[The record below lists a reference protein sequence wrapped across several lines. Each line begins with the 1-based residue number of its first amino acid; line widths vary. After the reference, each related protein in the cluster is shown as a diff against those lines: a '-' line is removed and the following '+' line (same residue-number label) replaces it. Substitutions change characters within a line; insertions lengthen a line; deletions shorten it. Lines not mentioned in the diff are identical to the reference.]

1 MNGGSDLCLFSRR
14 SVLAYARQRITGIC
28 RESGKNLNQGIPKL
42 DFGMGFRAVVASF
55 AILDLRNWRNYENLL
70 VFVNNHPS
78 EAGL

>member
-1 MNGGSDLCLFSRR
+1 M
-14 SVLAYARQRITGIC
+14 LADARQRITGIC
-28 RESGKNLNQGIPKL
+28 PESGKNLNPVFFEGIAKL
-42 DFGMGFRAVVASF
+42 DFGMRFRAVVASF